1 MVHGVGPGKPH
12 SRRGRGSYRARACW
26 RGLAALTVGVMILAL
41 PAAALAAF
49 HALNGPVGSGAG
61 NAGVE
66 VHFISRGAHIKYIKR
81 FGFFNVPATCM
92 PSGTT
97 AVSGSFPRRIRVS
110 ANKFHSTQTVH
121 SGSITYTAKGQF
133 RSLHKAVGTIR
144 IKGATAGCGSADTGR
159 LKWHATG

>member
-1 MVHGVGPGKPH
+1 MVYDVGPGKPH
-12 SRRGRGSYRARACW
+12 SRRGRGSCRTRACW
-26 RGLAALTVGVMILAL
+26 RGLAAVTVAVMILAL
-41 PAAALAAF
+41 PAAALATF

-66 VHFISRGAHIKYIKR
+66 VHFVSKHGHIKYIKR

-110 ANKFHSTQTVH
+110 ANKFHSTQTVN
-121 SGSITYTAKGQF
+121 SGSTTYTVKGQF

-144 IKGATAGCGSADTGR
+144 IRGGTAGCGSADTGR